1 MAVSDLINERCKE
14 AFRAET
20 PIIWIQTDSFEIV
33 MDVVERDEL
42 VVRIPKPIHTG
53 KRFEGRPY
61 RELPEEIRRRGGP
74 ANYLDQ
80 TLDAFKPLPQKDLAI
95 PAASWKVPHIITYHV
110 GERGVEEEGLEQY
123 VKECVDPRSPQY
135 ELFQSCAVILYGSTV
150 RLSPAL
156 LSYTEVVPVPLP
168 DREEIHELVKG
179 AIERSGQRMDDNE
192 RHDYL
197 ADMSAAFSGFAG
209 TEISRTMDRI
219 LTRDHKPGTSPLDDT
234 RGVFETI
241 QKQKEQRIL
250 SSEVLR
256 LEYTPP
262 RDKGTDEAF
271 SEVGGLSNLKTWVW
285 NRRNALRKADF
296 VKRTSGAETPKGIL
310 VCGIPGC
317 GKSLAARAVADSFG
331 LPLLLMD
338 MGSLMNKYQ
347 GESERNMRRAQELA
361 EAMSPCVLWIDELEK
376 GFSGA
381 GSGDGDDASFKRMFA
396 TMLNWMQENKK
407 PCFLYATAN
416 DIGGLPKE
424 FFRSGRFDALFAAYL
439 PTCEECAEIALAAMK
454 NAERNAQEVKRLFGE
469 GCEDIKFLTSLIDN
483 EMVRESGPRLMIGA
497 DISKLVNQALILYS
511 SKDSAYPINKDS
523 WKRYLREAMRGE
535 SVYGD
540 GSENVDS
547 VAVSYIRM
555 LKKGFLPANSK
566 VMFQKEDYSSEGR
579 DGHFVRRL
587 SEEEL
592 QNRWP
597 HPYDQAVY
605 ALLADRI
612 DELAGDV
619 ERLERSR
626 LIGR

>member
-1 MAVSDLINERCKE
+1 MAVSDQINERCKE
-14 AFRAET
+14 AFRAGT

-95 PAASWKVPHIITYHV
+95 PAAAWKVPHIITYHV
-110 GERGVEEEGLEQY
+110 GEKGVEEEGLEQY

-135 ELFQSCAVILYGSTV
+135 ELFRSSAVILYGSTV

-168 DREEIHELVKG
+168 DREEIHELVRG

-197 ADMSAAFSGFAG
+197 ADMSAAFSGFTG
-209 TEISRTMDRI
+209 TEISRTMERI
-219 LTRDHKPGTSPLDDT
+219 LTRDHKPGASPLDDT

-376 GFSGA
+376 ASAAPAPATGTTPASRGCSPPCSTGCRRTKSPAFCTPRPTTLGACPRSFSEA
-381 GSGDGDDASFKRMFA
+381 V
-396 TMLNWMQENKK
+396 
-407 PCFLYATAN
+407 
-416 DIGGLPKE
+416 GLTLCSPPTSRPA
-424 FFRSGRFDALFAAYL
+424 RSA
-439 PTCEECAEIALAAMK
+439 
-454 NAERNAQEVKRLFGE
+454 
-469 GCEDIKFLTSLIDN
+469 
-483 EMVRESGPRLMIGA
+483 PR
-497 DISKLVNQALILYS
+497 S
-511 SKDSAYPINKDS
+511 P
-523 WKRYLREAMRGE
+523 
-535 SVYGD
+535 
-540 GSENVDS
+540 
-547 VAVSYIRM
+547 
-555 LKKGFLPANSK
+555 
-566 VMFQKEDYSSEGR
+566 
-579 DGHFVRRL
+579 
-587 SEEEL
+587 
-592 QNRWP
+592 WP
-597 HPYDQAVY
+597 P
-605 ALLADRI
+605 
-612 DELAGDV
+612 
-619 ERLERSR
+619 
-626 LIGR
+626 